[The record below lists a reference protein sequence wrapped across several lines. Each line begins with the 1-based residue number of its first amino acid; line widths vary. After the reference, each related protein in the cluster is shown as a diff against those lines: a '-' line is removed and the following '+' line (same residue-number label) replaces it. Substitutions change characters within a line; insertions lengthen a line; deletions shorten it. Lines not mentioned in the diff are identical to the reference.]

1 MNRVL
6 ICCILLFFAFT
17 SKAQTTWTLQQ
28 CVDTALKNNIP
39 VQRAGLQTEAA
50 QVNWQQSRSNK
61 LPDLSADLSHS
72 LYSGRSIDPSTN
84 NYVSQNTNGASYG
97 ISSGVVLFNGM
108 TLQNRVKQNSFAY
121 EASKMELQQTKDALV
136 LNVIIAYLSV
146 LSNQDQLSFAYQQ
159 AAITQATFD
168 RIQILNKE
176 GAVKPSDVSDL
187 KGQVMSDQ
195 LTILSAKNIL
205 ETSKLTL
212 LQWMNKDYDSAM
224 TLERIN
230 AGEFL
235 TNYPAT
241 PNDVFQT
248 SLKQFAWVKAV
259 EYRRESALYGLKA
272 TRGQLYPR
280 LSLGGGVN
288 TYYSS
293 VARNVASTSKMPY
306 TDQLKNFRSNY
317 VGVGLSVPI
326 FNRMV
331 ARNQIKLANL
341 TVKDNEL
348 VEANTKQQLHQQIDQ
363 AYLNMNNAYER
374 YKVLMTQ
381 VDAYDQS
388 YKAAEVRFKAGVG
401 TSIDYLIAKDRLDR
415 ANLSLVNAKYNFVLT
430 KKILDYYSG
439 RTQ

>member
-6 ICCILLFFAFT
+6 SFFVLLFFSLTAK
-17 SKAQTTWTLQQ
+17 SQTTWSLQQ
-28 CVDTALKNNIP
+28 CIDTALKNNIP
-39 VQRAGLQTEAA
+39 VQRAGLQTQSAE
-50 QVNWQQSRSNK
+50 VNWRQSKSNL

-84 NYVSQNTNGASYG
+84 SYVSQNTNGASYG

-121 EASKMELQQTKDALV
+121 EASKMERQQSKDELV
-136 LNVIIAYLSV
+136 LNVILSYLSV
-146 LSNQDQLSFAYQQ
+146 LNNEDQLSVANQQ
-159 AAITQATFD
+159 ASTTQAAFD
-168 RIQILNKE
+168 RIQILNSQ

-187 KGQVMSDQ
+187 KGQLMNDQ
-195 LTILSAKNIL
+195 LNILTAKNIL

-212 LQWMNKDYDSAM
+212 AQLMNKNYDSTM
-224 TLERIN
+224 HVEKID

-235 TNYPAT
+235 ANYPAT
-241 PNDVFQT
+241 ATDVFQN
-248 SLKQFAWVKAV
+248 SLNQFALIKAV
-259 EYRRESALYGLKA
+259 EYRKESALYGWKA
-272 TRGQLYPR
+272 ARGQLYPR
-280 LSLGGGVN
+280 LSLGGGIN

-293 VARNVASTSKMPY
+293 VARNVGGTSKMPY

-331 ARNQIKLANL
+331 TRNQIKLANL
-341 TVKDNEL
+341 NLKDNEL

-363 AYLNMNNAYER
+363 AYLNMSNAYER
-374 YKVLMTQ
+374 YKVLLTQ

-388 YKAAEVRFKAGVG
+388 FKAAEIRFKAGVG
-401 TSIDYLIAKDRLDR
+401 TSIDYLTAKDRLDR
-415 ANLSLVNAKYNFVLT
+415 ANLNLVNAKYDFVLR
-430 KKILDYYSG
+430 KKVLDYYSG
-439 RTQ
+439 KAQ